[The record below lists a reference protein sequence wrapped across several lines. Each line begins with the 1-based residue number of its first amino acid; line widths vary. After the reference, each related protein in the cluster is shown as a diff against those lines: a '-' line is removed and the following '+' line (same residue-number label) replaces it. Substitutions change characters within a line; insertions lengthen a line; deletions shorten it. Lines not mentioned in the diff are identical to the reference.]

1 MTDKSLHTRVISAIV
16 FQKAPWRYTAKRWA
30 YNTRSPWFTGDTS
43 RTEQKGVYRHRLDY
57 VPDVAIPFIGKAL
70 NSKEFQQGAPLKVSV
85 EETDEKYKSIVEE
98 NLPVYERLKKMRL
111 KPAENVI

>member
-1 MTDKSLHTRVISAIV
+1 MKVYCKEVGIQYQESMVHWGHIT
-16 FQKAPWRYTAKRWA
+16 
-30 YNTRSPWFTGDTS
+30 
-43 RTEQKGVYRHRLDY
+43 TEQKGVYRHRLDY